1 MIYFQENWKSYFVD
15 NEVKELIKL
24 DISRTYQEI
33 TQFLDEKN
41 KTMLENILF
50 IWSKENQDVNYRQ
63 GMNDLLAVFY
73 LACYSEYFPNK
84 KKSTLEE
91 LMNYAEEQNFKTYSA
106 ELFAFFN
113 DENEIEAD
121 LFYLFSNLMKK
132 GMKDLYNTDIKG
144 EPINYKK
151 AELIRNQWSND
162 TENDPQTIINVRC
175 NSIIKDKLRAIDEDL
190 YNHLNDIQLCMVFLQ

>member
-1 MIYFQENWKSYFVD
+1 M
-15 NEVKELIKL
+15 
-24 DISRTYQEI
+24 
-33 TQFLDEKN
+33 
-41 KTMLENILF
+41 
-50 IWSKENQDVNYRQ
+50 
-63 GMNDLLAVFY
+63 
-73 LACYSEYFPNK
+73 
-84 KKSTLEE
+84 LEE
-91 LMNYAEEQNFKTYSA
+91 LMNYAEEQNIKTYSA